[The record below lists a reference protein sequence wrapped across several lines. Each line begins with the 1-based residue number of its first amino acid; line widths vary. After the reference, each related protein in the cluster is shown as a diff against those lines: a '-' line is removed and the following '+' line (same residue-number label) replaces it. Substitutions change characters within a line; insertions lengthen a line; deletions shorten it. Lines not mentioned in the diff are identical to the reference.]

1 MGGKFLKI
9 TGILMIIG
17 GIIGLIAGIVAVI
30 GVGALAA
37 LGASK
42 GLLVIAAILALIS
55 GIVELLAGLKG
66 NKGSKDPAL
75 GAKCLPWGVC
85 VLVLSIIG
93 MILSKAGGGKVGV
106 VSVIVGLIIPI
117 LYIVGALMMKKE
129 LPG

>member
-1 MGGKFLKI
+1 MGGTFLKV

-17 GIIGLIAGIVAVI
+17 GIIGLIGGIISII
-30 GVGALAA
+30 GVGALAV

-42 GLLVIAAILALIS
+42 GLLIVAALFALIS
-55 GIVELLAGLKG
+55 GIVELLAGLRG

-75 GAKCLPWGVC
+75 GAKCLPWGVV

-93 MILSKAGGGKVGV
+93 MILSKAGGGKAGV
-106 VSVIVGLIIPI
+106 INVIVGLIIPI
-117 LYIVGALMMKKE
+117 LYIVGSLMMKKE